1 MGEIYLWNYE
11 SPSTAPVLVS
21 DHITLG
27 VDFHPLGLSTVALEE
42 GKVRVF
48 VTNQAKIRARVEV
61 LDVELGTG
69 KSNHVKTVVN
79 AKIHSPNG
87 ITAYNST
94 SFYLSNDFFMSRRW
108 STALLLEAVLG
119 IPGGQVLYVSLPPSS
134 FAEKQ
139 DQQYEA
145 KIYSIAHVC
154 FANGLA
160 FDPTSSRLYVTSS
173 THGIYT
179 YSLPSPSE
187 PWLAYPHSFH
197 RTPFAPD
204 NLFFSHAQKKLYVSG
219 TPSVSAIATAMMSP
233 TAPGA
238 PSWTVELL
246 PELPRMG
253 EVEENVLKREKA
265 FRAVDLANRP
275 LRMEERRWRSVFMDD
290 GTTFGGISTGGVV
303 DTKGTYVGVSMVR
316 EGVVM
321 CSEILERR
329 GSLPKEEVIEE
340 KDEL

>member
-1 MGEIYLWNYE
+1 MFI
-11 SPSTAPVLVS
+11 
-21 DHITLG
+21 
-27 VDFHPLGLSTVALEE
+27 
-42 GKVRVF
+42 
-48 VTNQAKIRARVEV
+48 TNQAKIRARVEV
-61 LDVELGTG
+61 LDVELGSG
-69 KSNHVKTVVN
+69 KSDHVKTVLN

-94 SFYLSNDFFMSRRW
+94 SFYLSNDFFMARRW

-134 FAEKQ
+134 FTEGNQ
-139 DQQYEA
+139 GQQYEA
-145 KIYSIAHVC
+145 KIYSIAHIC

-160 FDPTSSRLYVTSS
+160 FDPALSRLYATSS

-204 NLFFSHAQKKLYVSG
+204 NLFFSHAQKRLYISG
-219 TPSVSAIATAMMSP
+219 TPSISAIATAMMSSS
-233 TAPGA
+233 APGA

-253 EVEENVLKREKA
+253 EVEDSVLKREKA
-265 FRAVDLANRP
+265 FRAVDPANRP

-303 DTKGTYVGVSMVR
+303 DAKETYVGVSMVR
-316 EGVVM
+316 EGVVV
-321 CSEILERR
+321 CGEILERR
-329 GSLPKEEVIEE
+329 GSLPKEEVIEG